1 MIIVIQLIHEWIFL
15 HKLDGYLISIFVLLQ
30 SERFFPDASL
40 QILLCIRMQLTLDQN
55 SNVSHSEIEVL
66 SVVNY
71 IERVLK
77 KNTFFLSSVVFD
89 NSKAHNKW
97 VSDIENVVGRRASGC
112 TPSTKIVNRIGLH
125 QDLVLTKSNSTENAS
140 TNKSTNTPLLW
151 GTFGASKMNRP
162 YHSKRMQKKWHL
174 GKLAMLRWELK
185 NSYKKMCSFFC
196 ILVARFGG
204 WVRMIVEYQNGW
216 KKLTIFRF
224 VIFL

>member
-1 MIIVIQLIHEWIFL
+1 MIIVILLIYQWIFL

-97 VSDIENVVGRRASGC
+97 VSDIDNVVGRRASGC
-112 TPSTKIVNRIGLH
+112 TPSTKIVNCIGLH
-125 QDLVLTKSNSTENAS
+125 QDLVLTKSNSTETRRQINRPTYPCLETHAVLQKWTVHIIANAC
-140 TNKSTNTPLLW
+140 KKRK
-151 GTFGASKMNRP
+151 TFGKTCHAAVENC
-162 YHSKRMQKKWHL
+162 
-174 GKLAMLRWELK
+174 
-185 NSYKKMCSFFC
+185 YKKMCSFFC
-196 ILVARFGG
+196 IRVARFGG
-204 WVRMIVEYQNGW
+204 WVRMIIEYQDGW